1 MEEHKILTTFSH
13 SIALNPISSVL
24 CRESRK
30 VYALLLQESKDVM
43 KRPSIFLITL
53 GIGLFFVLGGL
64 IGCADVPPPSSSAN
78 STASGTTVEIGP
90 TPTHIAINPVSQK
103 ILTLADNNHLIT
115 VKPGT
120 TIELKL
126 DDKAYSHWLV
136 SISQANVLIP
146 WANAPMPTNVQ
157 GIFNAGQSGTAQ
169 ISATGQPNCASNA
182 ASCSKGVQ
190 QFVVQIKVA

>member
-1 MEEHKILTTFSH
+1 
-13 SIALNPISSVL
+13 
-24 CRESRK
+24 
-30 VYALLLQESKDVM
+30 M
-43 KRPSIFLITL
+43 KRSSIFLIIA
-53 GIGLFFVLGGL
+53 GIGIFFVLGGMV
-64 IGCADVPPPSSSAN
+64 GCANSPTQSSTSQTTNASSAPTSN
-78 STASGTTVEIGP
+78 TTVEIGP
-90 TPTHIAINPVSQK
+90 TPTHIAINTVSQK

-126 DDKAYSHWLV
+126 DNKAYSRWLV

-146 WANAPMPTNVQ
+146 WANAPMPTDVQ

-169 ISATGQPNCASNA
+169 ISATGQPTCASSA

-190 QFVVQIKVA
+190 QFVVQIKVG

>member
-1 MEEHKILTTFSH
+1 
-13 SIALNPISSVL
+13 
-24 CRESRK
+24 
-30 VYALLLQESKDVM
+30 M
-43 KRPSIFLITL
+43 KRSSIFLIIV
-53 GIGLFFVLGGL
+53 GIGIFLVLGGMV
-64 IGCADVPPPSSSAN
+64 GCANSSTQSSTSQTTNASSAPTSN
-78 STASGTTVEIGP
+78 TTVEIGP
-90 TPTHIAINPVSQK
+90 TPTHIAINTVSQK

-126 DDKAYSHWLV
+126 DNKAYSRWLV
-136 SISQANVLIP
+136 SISQANILIP
-146 WANAPMPTNVQ
+146 WANAPMPTDVQ

-169 ISATGQPNCASNA
+169 ISATGQPTCASSA